1 MTHQRAVRKN
11 CIDNNDTVN
20 ITNTKTKN
28 INIAPSRFKVIEKL
42 TGRQSGLVGMKKN
55 LINSFV
61 RMRPML
67 MKRLE
72 IISSSNM
79 TQILQKVDDLPKT
92 TCTQRDKTH
101 DVAENIYAIDEFLCN
116 DLLSLPKITI
126 LFVNFVNRLPI
137 LLRFLSHSYT
147 MRKRN

>member
-1 MTHQRAVRKN
+1 MIPSISPTRK
-11 CIDNNDTVN
+11 
-20 ITNTKTKN
+20 KKN
-28 INIAPSRFKVIEKL
+28 INIVPSRFKVKH
-42 TGRQSGLVGMKKN
+42 

-72 IISSSNM
+72 IILSSDM
-79 TQILQKVDDLPKT
+79 TQILQKFDDLPKT

-101 DVAENIYAIDEFLCN
+101 DVAENIYAIDEFLRN

-126 LFVNFVNRLPI
+126 LFVNVVNRLSI

>member
-1 MTHQRAVRKN
+1 MIHQRAVRKN

-20 ITNTKTKN
+20 IANTKKKN
-28 INIAPSRFKVIEKL
+28 INIVPSRFKVKH
-42 TGRQSGLVGMKKN
+42 

-72 IISSSNM
+72 IILSSDM
-79 TQILQKVDDLPKT
+79 TQILQKFDDLPKA

-101 DVAENIYAIDEFLCN
+101 DVAENIN
-116 DLLSLPKITI
+116 
-126 LFVNFVNRLPI
+126 V
-137 LLRFLSHSYT
+137 
-147 MRKRN
+147 